1 MTRLAQ
7 QSRILASIEAERV
20 EAEKRI
26 TAAWIAVQRVTVLSD
41 ADLHAN
47 WRAITEIREALEQ
60 IDARLTA
67 QAADRLGAIVAQIG
81 GR

>member
-47 WRAITEIREALEQ
+47 WRAITEIRELLNG
-60 IDARLTA
+60 IDDRLNR
-67 QAADRLGAIVAQIG
+67 QAAERLQAIAAQIG